1 MKLTPAASILTS
13 ASPEPGVGCG
23 ISTAWRTSG
32 PPGVWTR
39 MAFIAL
45 HNIGLLR
52 EVRQDCI
59 LGRGGRVMMETAR
72 RLLTEAGSD
81 KQVRAYWETVAR
93 LLSEQARGVGLEL
106 VYQGVNEA
114 STLVAGPVGQSGDAV
129 VVRWEEGER
138 RVQATFASV
147 PPGVTANELQAS
159 LDVASQLA
167 IMVGRR
173 SELERERRLGS
184 FLIELS
190 RWLLATPDRD
200 LLLRYTMQSLMS
212 LVGAEGAYVALR
224 ESHEEDLRVVIALGM
239 AEDKKGMTL
248 PLAASTTG
256 SVVRSGQPLVT
267 ANIFAE
273 PDVYPPADSSGLACS
288 MMLAPL
294 QTSARVVGAA
304 GVIRYRKPGA
314 AAPPPF
320 SLAELHYCTA
330 VAAHIASGMELAHAV
345 QSSREAAQRAAAMVN
360 ASPLPMALVDAHGR
374 VLQLNAAG
382 RAVFGVTGP
391 GAPAGTTL
399 QELGLSSSEVAFR
412 DVLSR
417 ASFQPPWHG
426 RVVVATDSGNR
437 RICDCTVTVL
447 SGLGSDNVLVALY
460 DRTDELRA
468 QRELIARE
476 KLATVGEI
484 ASGVAHEVNNPLAA
498 IRMEAEL
505 LGRSSKDPDTNTTA
519 MTITREVDRAARI
532 VRSLLR
538 LARRADTAP
547 TRVQINDLVHD
558 VAEIRQ
564 RVLRADNVEFR
575 TRLDQS
581 APAVLG
587 LGQELQ
593 QVVINL
599 VTNAEHVVKGR
610 EPAVIQLT
618 TLAREGWVR
627 LVVEDSGPGVPPEI
641 RGRIFDPFFTT
652 KGPDE
657 GTGLGLAIC
666 QRVVTEVGGKLWL
679 EDSSLGGA
687 RFVVELPAAPEQV
700 STAAIG

>member
-1 MKLTPAASILTS
+1 MIDPI
-13 ASPEPGVGCG
+13 
-23 ISTAWRTSG
+23 
-32 PPGVWTR
+32 
-39 MAFIAL
+39 
-45 HNIGLLR
+45 
-52 EVRQDCI
+52 
-59 LGRGGRVMMETAR
+59 R
-72 RLLTEAGSD
+72 RLLTEATNAKQTRAFWQVATGVLSD
-81 KQVRAYWETVAR
+81 WAGGARVQLDYQGLNESGTALAGAPEQGGEPFIIDYHDAEGRHVRATLRGMPDGFPADVVRSALEIATHLAVMVAR
-93 LLSEQARGVGLEL
+93 RVG
-106 VYQGVNEA
+106 
-114 STLVAGPVGQSGDAV
+114 
-129 VVRWEEGER
+129 
-138 RVQATFASV
+138 
-147 PPGVTANELQAS
+147 
-159 LDVASQLA
+159 
-167 IMVGRR
+167 
-173 SELERERRLGS
+173 LERERRLGT
-184 FLIELS
+184 FLVELS
-190 RWLLATPDRD
+190 RWLLAAPERD
-200 LLLRYTMQSLMS
+200 LLLKYTLQSVVS
-212 LVGAEGAYVALR
+212 LVEAQGAFVALR
-224 ESHEEDLRVVIALGM
+224 QREGDTLRIAATVGQC
-239 AEDKKGMTL
+239 AEIQGFEIGLTT
-248 PLAASTTG
+248 STTG
-256 SVVRSGQPLVT
+256 RVVRSGEPLLT
-267 ANIFAE
+267 DNLLAE
-273 PDVYPPADSSGLACS
+273 PDAQSALNPAGTARGAMIAPLKTSSGVAGAVGVVRYEQPGTEGVTPPAFGLVDLQY
-288 MMLAPL
+288 LA
-294 QTSARVVGAA
+294 
-304 GVIRYRKPGA
+304 
-314 AAPPPF
+314 
-320 SLAELHYCTA
+320 A
-330 VAAHIASGMELAHAV
+330 VAAYIAGGLELSEAV
-345 QSSREAAQRAAAMVN
+345 TGARAAAERAHAMVDS
-360 ASPLPMALVDAHGR
+360 SPLPLALVDRQGR
-374 VLQLNAAG
+374 VQQVNQAG
-382 RAVFGVTGP
+382 CRLFGIANESQALGLHLE
-391 GAPAGTTL
+391 A
-399 QELGLSSSEVAFR
+399 LGLSPSEISLHL
-412 DVLSR
+412 VLAR
-417 ASFQPPWHG
+417 PQTGAPWHG
-426 RVVVATDSGNR
+426 RVLVTQPTGDR
-437 RICDCTVTVL
+437 RICDCTITGL
-447 SGLGSDNVLVALY
+447 SGVGRDNLLVALY

-538 LARRADTAP
+538 LARRADTTP

-610 EPAVIQLT
+610 DPAVIQLT